1 LTGAARIVLRDWSL
15 GKFYHYTIPPLSKTT
30 NPTPASA
37 TESTP
42 AKSVNAAL
50 EKAYEKDVSILDDIP
65 TRKEKRK
72 AGGLVRLTAGVADER
87 QVSVEEA
94 WAGLQDSDEEESEEG
109 DDVEDLDEG
118 MVVDEEDEEESAEE
132 EDDEEQPDSDEE
144 EVPPLLSNK
153 QKRKRPL
160 EKSIPERPSKKVAFA
175 PQLHPKKSRSGSKRS
190 GDALV
195 GSTPILPAKH
205 TLMITSAQQ
214 VDSVLKFHTAAKV
227 PEKSKSA
234 VAGSKPIKSSLSVKG
249 SAGGAPTRL
258 SSEIKGRV
266 ANVST
271 KTKAKATSADE
282 KSGNGPEAY
291 DFGKFF

>member
-1 LTGAARIVLRDWSL
+1 
-15 GKFYHYTIPPLSKTT
+15 
-30 NPTPASA
+30 
-37 TESTP
+37 
-42 AKSVNAAL
+42 VNVAL
-50 EKAYEKDVSILDDIP
+50 ETAYEKDVSILDDIP

-72 AGGLVRLTAGVADER
+72 AAGLVRLTAGVADER

-94 WAGLQDSDEEESEEG
+94 WAGLQDTEEEEGEED

-118 MVVDEEDEEESAEE
+118 MSVDEEDEDEAPEE
-132 EDDEEQPDSDEE
+132 EEEEEEQPDSEE
-144 EVPPLLSNK
+144 EEEAPPLLSNK
-153 QKRKRPL
+153 QKRKRTL

-175 PQLHPKKSRSGSKRS
+175 PRLLSKNSRSGSKRS

-195 GSTPILPAKH
+195 RSSLILSAKH

-214 VDSVLKFHTAAKV
+214 VDSALRLVHTAAKK

-234 VAGSKPIKSSLSVKG
+234 IAASKPIKSSLSVKG
-249 SAGGAPTRL
+249 FAGGAPARP
-258 SSEIKGRV
+258 SSEVKGKV

-271 KTKAKATSADE
+271 KTKAKATSGVE